1 MATALS
7 FPTISGV
14 TTPPYLSALTETAN
28 IQNTINFLYYG
39 SADSG
44 TTPRTSLSTSSGIY
58 GMLAQLQTQ
67 ISAVQSGVNVHES
80 AKWATAT
87 TLAAVYANGTA
98 DASNGTG
105 IGATIT
111 FSATGVQKIDSTTT
125 DIAIND
131 RVLVKNG
138 TTALSGT
145 SSTANGIYYVSTAPA
160 IGVAGILT
168 RALDSDNSIA
178 GEMAEGDFLYVAAG
192 DTNANEGFILT
203 SSSTTGT
210 GPAGSIRIG
219 TDGVTYTQFIGVGSY
234 FLGTTAAQISSANQV
249 VTGILSLAMPGSTSG
264 TITLTPAATAG
275 TTAITI
281 PAVAG
286 TLAINPTTTIGDV
299 IYASATGT
307 PGTLTRL
314 AGNITVQPSFL
325 SSTGNASANTTTA
338 FTSST
343 GSGNV
348 VLVTSPT
355 FATSI
360 LGGASM
366 DVFHTGTTTLNF
378 GGAVTSLSIGNTA
391 TAAQTVNMFT
401 AATAGGTYNI
411 ATAAA
416 SSGTKAIN
424 IGTAGGAGSTTTI
437 NIGTTTGTT
446 PTITLN
452 GTVNTASGSFKVGN
466 TTLAQGGTVSI
477 TLPTLAGTLIGS
489 GDTGTVTSTMIADGT
504 IATGDLASSSSTTTG
519 VTYAK
524 MQYASAQYRV
534 LGRITAAAGVI
545 EELTPDNIVTVL
557 GQATT
562 KTGSGNVV
570 LATSP
575 TFATSVIGS
584 ASMDVFNTT
593 STTVNAFG
601 AATTLAIGNS
611 SSGNKTL
618 TLQASANTG
627 TNTINIGTGSVST
640 GSIAINIGTAT
651 ISSGAVTTTIGS
663 SSATTTING
672 TLTLGTTGLV
682 GPATMAAFNTAST
695 NLSIGGA
702 ATTMTLGSTSAGT
715 STVQAGTTLN
725 LNAPAVNGN
734 ASTLTLF
741 GTPTTVTAFGAATA
755 LTIGNVSSGNKTL
768 TLQSGSSSGTSTINI
783 GTGSVSSGSIV
794 LNLGTAT
801 ISSGSVTV
809 NIGSSTS
816 TTTIAGTVINSGD
829 GVILK
834 TASFTV
840 GAGERNYNV
849 TGTAS
854 VTVTLPT
861 ATAGRTINIVNKA
874 TFTIVSA
881 SSNVMPRTG
890 TQTLGTAI
898 CAAVVGSFAT
908 LVADGTNW
916 YIMAGA

>member
-437 NIGTTTGTT
+437 TIGTTAGTT
-446 PTITLN
+446 PTIALN
-452 GTVNTASGSFKVGN
+452 G
-466 TTLAQGGTVSI
+466 
-477 TLPTLAGTLIGS
+477 
-489 GDTGTVTSTMIADGT
+489 
-504 IATGDLASSSSTTTG
+504 
-519 VTYAK
+519 
-524 MQYASAQYRV
+524 
-534 LGRITAAAGVI
+534 
-545 EELTPDNIVTVL
+545 
-557 GQATT
+557 
-562 KTGSGNVV
+562 
-570 LATSP
+570 
-575 TFATSVIGS
+575 
-584 ASMDVFNTT
+584 
-593 STTVNAFG
+593 
-601 AATTLAIGNS
+601 
-611 SSGNKTL
+611 
-618 TLQASANTG
+618 
-627 TNTINIGTGSVST
+627 
-640 GSIAINIGTAT
+640 
-651 ISSGAVTTTIGS
+651 AV
-663 SSATTTING
+663 
-672 TLTLGTTGLV
+672 TLGTTGLV

-755 LTIGNVSSGNKTL
+755 LTIGNAGTGNKTL

-783 GTGSVSSGSIV
+783 GTGSVSTGGIV

-801 ISSGSVTV
+801 ISGGSVTV